1 MLTTSNDHPAKI
13 LVVDD
18 LDEGRSLVSHW
29 FRMRGYHA
37 VEAVNGQE
45 AVEVALRERPD
56 LILMDIN
63 MPRLDGFSAMR
74 RMRTYEQL
82 RDTRI
87 VAVTA
92 QSAEELSGAALDA
105 GCNEFVAKPI
115 DYQKLENILRRC
127 PPREVH

>member
-1 MLTTSNDHPAKI
+1 MMSDTHQPTV

-29 FRMRGYHA
+29 FRMRGFHT
-37 VEAVNGQE
+37 VEAGNGQE
-45 AVEVALRERPD
+45 AVEVALREHPD

-63 MPRLDGFSAMR
+63 MPLLDGFTAMR
-74 RMRTYEQL
+74 RMRAYEQL
-82 RDTRI
+82 RDIRI

-105 GCNEFVAKPI
+105 GCSEFIAKPL
-115 DYQKLENILRRC
+115 DVEKLQSIIGRVPLKQL
-127 PPREVH
+127 H